1 MTKSSNSE
9 MEGGGYVVARKDWV
23 TASSRGEEETGWL
36 SETERGDWVAEGDRA
51 GDGVVREARE
61 RENQRLGMRM
71 EAR

>member
-1 MTKSSNSE
+1 M
-9 MEGGGYVVARKDWV
+9 VARKDWV

-36 SETERGDWVAEGDRA
+36 SETERGDWV
-51 GDGVVREARE
+51 VREAKEKRD

>member
-36 SETERGDWVAEGDRA
+36 SETERGDWV
-51 GDGVVREARE
+51 VREAKEKRD

>member
-36 SETERGDWVAEGDRA
+36 SETERGDWV
-51 GDGVVREARE
+51 VREAR
-61 RENQRLGMRM
+61 
-71 EAR
+71 